1 MVYIYTCIIMHTII
15 PKGHKTVMKHYFG
28 KAVLI
33 FIALFIA
40 ASTLFSCTDIP
51 ESTEEEMKTVLTVGD
66 AEVPFEVYRYFFM
79 NYKNEYDGGDDGY
92 WENDEVDADAVYA
105 VIREKT
111 LSAIHLCYATFSLC
125 EEYGI
130 DPFGTEMDKIVDET
144 VEYYI
149 ENEFDGKK
157 AYVESLESV
166 HMTDSVFR
174 FIMRRFECDKQ
185 LNDKLIAAGVIK
197 TDDDSVLNAIK
208 DPDVFCRAKQ
218 VLIKNDEGEDI
229 AVNLKKAK
237 DALNAISVGTDF
249 DRVVA
254 QYGEDTE
261 MIINPTGYY
270 FTHNEL
276 IEEFEE
282 AAFALEI
289 GETSGIVESHVG
301 YHIIQRCEVDAS
313 YVKENFDSL
322 KESYLTW
329 KYQEAVES
337 EMEKLTVKEIDTEL
351 MLTLADFVK

>member
-1 MVYIYTCIIMHTII
+1 MHTINL
-15 PKGHKTVMKHYFG
+15 KGHTTDMKHYFART
-28 KAVLI
+28 AVI
-33 FIALFIA
+33 FAAFCLTAL
-40 ASTLFSCTDIP
+40 SLFSCTDIP
-51 ESTEEEMKTVLTVGD
+51 ESTEEELTAVLTVGE

-79 NYKNEYDGGDDGY
+79 NYKNEYDGGDDSY
-92 WENDEVDADAVYA
+92 WKNEDVDSDALYEV
-105 VIREKT
+105 IKEKT
-111 LSAIHLCYATFSLC
+111 VSAIHRCYATFSLC

-130 DPFGTEMDKIVDET
+130 DPYSSEMDKIVDET

-157 AYVESLESV
+157 AYIESLESV

-185 LNDKLIAAGVIK
+185 LNDALIASGVIK
-197 TDDDSVLNAIK
+197 TDDDTVLLAIK
-208 DPDVFCRAKQ
+208 DPDMFCRAKQ
-218 VLIKNDEGEDI
+218 ILIKNDAGEDI
-229 AVNLKKAK
+229 SANYAKAK
-237 DALNAISVGTDF
+237 KALNAVSLGTDF
-249 DRVVA
+249 DRLVA

-261 MIINPTGYY
+261 MIVNPTGYY

-313 YVKENFDSL
+313 YVKENFEAL

-329 KYQEAVES
+329 KYQEAVEA
-337 EMEKLTVKEIDTEL
+337 EMDRLTVKETNSELILTLTEL
-351 MLTLADFVK
+351 IK